1 MLLQSF
7 RGPLPP
13 PISQGCVVRPHPS
26 ISGARR
32 SSILRGPLPPVSSQ
46 ECVVRPHSV
55 KPGAQ
60 RSFNFSWGTLP
71 PSILQG
77 CVVRP
82 HPICGAQRPSS
93 LQLSRGLPPYKFP
106 RVCGTPPLCQTRSS
120 VLLQSFR
127 GPLPPPILQGCVV
140 RPHPICGAQRPSS
153 LQLSRGLPPYK
164 FPRVCGTPPLCQTRS
179 SVLLQSF
186 RGPLPPP
193 ISQECVVRPHSV
205 KSGAQRSPNLSWGT
219 LPPSIL

>member
-1 MLLQSF
+1 MRSQFKVQKFVQTGPKFPSIQSVCGSPPRGQARSSVLLQSF

-13 PISQGCVVRPHPS
+13 SITQGCVVRPHPS

-55 KPGAQ
+55 KSGAQ

-71 PSILQG
+71 PS
-77 CVVRP
+77 
-82 HPICGAQRPSS
+82 
-93 LQLSRGLPPYKFP
+93 
-106 RVCGTPPLCQTRSS
+106 
-120 VLLQSFR
+120 
-127 GPLPPPILQGCVV
+127 ILQGCVV